1 MPKAGIS
8 KMLGICFWM
17 KNKPCRKNMNK
28 KGKNNVEC
36 KKIGAT
42 ISDIYQNRYGIGSR
56 SGCVG
61 P

>member
-1 MPKAGIS
+1 
-8 KMLGICFWM
+8 
-17 KNKPCRKNMNK
+17 MNK

-36 KKIGAT
+36 KKIGAA

-61 P
+61 T